1 MNTLLITILFL
12 VNFLSV
18 SNDSNAD
25 YEFLLR
31 NSKKYNTVSYDKIVH
46 DSQIKLLQ
54 ILKLISKN
62 QNRMVLSIDQ
72 LIHLIDQEIIT
83 YKQSELIWLYL
94 MSKSETPTE
103 LPREIIKT
111 EIPSLEE
118 QKTETRIINEETI
131 EVPKPKTTN
140 NLLTDDKKS
149 FSFYQLMFLIL
160 IGYTIS
166 VFFILVIVVAL
177 YQRETFILLC
187 FLSVF
192 LSYNFMN
199 YARILKDQMGADFVP
214 AIFFWSSFC
223 LTNLVLHLILI
234 KLKLHRK
241 YLKWT
246 NIFNI
251 EEEFNGKFIHCVI
264 MVFLSYNL
272 AFSCKTGLIQVPF
285 FLSLYYLIYL
295 VSCKFEKFANK
306 KLCPNWLF
314 MFSMISFGFLYYI
327 YRCGEKSFIFVPEYK
342 ITENLPDFQ
351 FIGYFFSVLI
361 LNTVFPVYLYIQ
373 HKELWKLYGSNE
385 FSYKVVFKTFREE
398 ISQEMLIFDFS
409 MFYYHIYACV
419 IVGII
424 FLGLRIKMFLM
435 VVIPSFALQ
444 SYMGFIVKDE
454 RLIWIIFFYLGSFFV
469 LHSVYLLGKMED
481 KFAVSV
487 IFFFL
492 GYFDHFFFIRFWEN
506 SKMEYFYRLLKLVVN

>member
-31 NSKKYNTVSYDKIVH
+31 NSKKYNTISYDKIVH

-177 YQRETFILLC
+177 YQRETFILL
-187 FLSVF
+187 
-192 LSYNFMN
+192 
-199 YARILKDQMGADFVP
+199 P
-214 AIFFWSSFC
+214 HESS
-223 LTNLVLHLILI
+223 
-234 KLKLHRK
+234 
-241 YLKWT
+241 
-246 NIFNI
+246 
-251 EEEFNGKFIHCVI
+251 
-264 MVFLSYNL
+264 
-272 AFSCKTGLIQVPF
+272 P
-285 FLSLYYLIYL
+285 
-295 VSCKFEKFANK
+295 
-306 KLCPNWLF
+306 P
-314 MFSMISFGFLYYI
+314 
-327 YRCGEKSFIFVPEYK
+327 P
-342 ITENLPDFQ
+342 
-351 FIGYFFSVLI
+351 
-361 LNTVFPVYLYIQ
+361 
-373 HKELWKLYGSNE
+373 
-385 FSYKVVFKTFREE
+385 
-398 ISQEMLIFDFS
+398 
-409 MFYYHIYACV
+409 
-419 IVGII
+419 
-424 FLGLRIKMFLM
+424 
-435 VVIPSFALQ
+435 
-444 SYMGFIVKDE
+444 
-454 RLIWIIFFYLGSFFV
+454 
-469 LHSVYLLGKMED
+469 
-481 KFAVSV
+481 
-487 IFFFL
+487 
-492 GYFDHFFFIRFWEN
+492 YFDQIE
-506 SKMEYFYRLLKLVVN
+506 VT

>member
-1 MNTLLITILFL
+1 
-12 VNFLSV
+12 
-18 SNDSNAD
+18 
-25 YEFLLR
+25 
-31 NSKKYNTVSYDKIVH
+31 
-46 DSQIKLLQ
+46 
-54 ILKLISKN
+54 
-62 QNRMVLSIDQ
+62 MVLSIDQ
-72 LIHLIDQEIIT
+72 LIHLIDREIIT
-83 YKQSELIWLYL
+83 YKQSEQIWSYL
-94 MSKSETPTE
+94 LSKSETPTE
-103 LPREIIKT
+103 RPQEIIKT

-118 QKTETRIINEETI
+118 QKRETRIINEETI
-131 EVPKPKTTN
+131 EVPKQKTTN
-140 NLLTDDKKS
+140 HLLTDDKKS

-160 IGYTIS
+160 IGYTIG
-166 VFFILVIVVAL
+166 VFFIIVIVVAL
-177 YQRETFILLC
+177 YQRDTFILLC

-199 YARILKDQMGADFVP
+199 YARILKDQMAADFVP
-214 AIFFWSSFC
+214 AIFFGSSFC
-223 LTNLVLHLILI
+223 LTNMIIHLILI
-234 KLKLHRK
+234 KLKLQRK

-246 NIFNI
+246 DIFNI
-251 EEEFNGKFIHCVI
+251 EEEFNGKFIHCFV

-272 AFSCKTGLIQVPF
+272 AFSCKTGLIQIPF
-285 FLSLYYLIYL
+285 FLSLYYLVYL

-327 YRCGEKSFIFVPEYK
+327 YCCGEKSFIFVPEYK
-342 ITENLPDFQ
+342 IIENLPDFQ
-351 FIGYFFSVLI
+351 FIGYFFCVLI

-398 ISQEMLIFDFS
+398 ISQEVLTFDFS

-487 IFFFL
+487 I
-492 GYFDHFFFIRFWEN
+492 I
-506 SKMEYFYRLLKLVVN
+506 YFYFYFLQHFSVDFGRIQRWNIFIDC